1 MKCHEAR
8 SHSFEDQGA
17 AGLEQPPVRG
27 HLLTTAS
34 ERSDLVAR
42 MDEIERLRLQL
53 ALEQI
58 IDDEFYV
65 GDAFGLQ
72 K

>member
-1 MKCHEAR
+1 
-8 SHSFEDQGA
+8 
-17 AGLEQPPVRG
+17 
-27 HLLTTAS
+27 
-34 ERSDLVAR
+34 
-42 MDEIERLRLQL
+42 MDEIERLRPQL

-65 GDAFGLQ
+65 GDSFCLQ